1 MHGVVGIIHYMH
13 GSEVKATPID
23 IVFKTL
29 EDIEMHRFAFYLIGF
44 HTGHV
49 YLISRVF
56 YEINLW
62 PLVYYFGQNPF

>member
-1 MHGVVGIIHYMH
+1 MQGVVGIIHYMH

-44 HTGHV
+44 HTVHV
-49 YLISRVF
+49 YLISRAF

-62 PLVYYFGQNPF
+62 PFVYYFGQNPF